1 MRLRLRVCSEYEKLR
16 AVLVHRPGSEIECL
30 TPSNVKDFLFDDI
43 PFLDKIQ
50 EEHDYFV
57 KILKKQGVSVYYF
70 RDLLTDILKI
80 EHVREEII
88 RKILELHKC
97 NKINPDLLINLDT
110 EALTDLL
117 IAGLT
122 RDEWRRLSERKEDE
136 KFYLI
141 PPLPNL
147 YFTRDIGAVICNG
160 VICTKMFYDIRARE
174 SLLMRYIFT
183 YHPLFQGNPVFFDN
197 VRESGD
203 FAIEGGDIVVINE
216 SVVAIGRGERT
227 NHRTIEYVAKRLFE
241 HTSVE
246 KVYEVE
252 VPPTRICLHLDTVF
266 TIIDEDI
273 VVVYP
278 EVLKEKE
285 KITVYRRSDNLGFV
299 VEKLDAGF
307 LSVLKEEL
315 GNFTV
320 VLTGGGDGM
329 AAEREQWSNGTNTL
343 AVRPG
348 VVITYDRNKK
358 TNKVLREILGEKNVI
373 EIPSSELIR
382 GRGGPR
388 CMTMPLI
395 RG

>member
-122 RDEWRRLSERKEDE
+122 RDEWRRKEDE